1 MTEMKRPVRA
11 ILLGDELGLTKRWSA
26 IALGLF
32 TLVFA
37 IYVADY
43 YQTVYSL
50 LPGQAIIFGGG
61 TVLILLAAWQTY
73 QNRSFVL
80 SLLVCIAPVSA
91 LFIRIVG
98 AGQTSTPTVG
108 DTLLLGVG
116 WGLVFGVPLGVLGF
130 LLGYAAR
137 TVTKPDTA
145 A

>member
-1 MTEMKRPVRA
+1 MSETKRPVRA
-11 ILLGDELGLTKRWSA
+11 ILLGDDLGLTKRWSA

-32 TLVFA
+32 TLVLA
-37 IYVADY
+37 IYVAGY
-43 YQTVYSL
+43 YQSVYSL
-50 LPGQAIIFGGG
+50 LPGQAIIVGGG
-61 TVLILLAAWQTY
+61 TVLVLLAAWQTY

-116 WGLVFGVPLGVLGF
+116 WGLVFGVPLGALGF

-137 TVTKPDTA
+137 TVTKPDA
-145 A
+145 AA